1 VYDIFVNTDLPMTF
15 EWDAAKAIS
24 NLAKHG
30 VSFEL
35 AQEVWDDPLHV
46 ILPDR
51 VVDGE
56 QRWHAI
62 GLVSSVTVLVAVH
75 SYPVMDDEDYIRI
88 IGARRATA
96 HERKRYEEE

>member
-1 VYDIFVNTDLPMTF
+1 MRF
-15 EWDAAKAIS
+15 EWNKAKARS

-35 AQEVWDDPLHV
+35 ARRVWDDPLHV

-51 VVDGE
+51 VEDGE

-62 GLVSSVTVLVAVH
+62 GVVGSLTILVVVHVYPDESDETTV
-75 SYPVMDDEDYIRI
+75 RI
-88 IGARRATA
+88 IGARKATRC
-96 HERKRYEEE
+96 ERRRYEGDV

>member
-1 VYDIFVNTDLPMTF
+1 MHF
-15 EWDAAKAIS
+15 EWDNAKARG

-35 AQEVWDDPLHV
+35 ARRVWDDPLHV

-62 GLVSSVTVLVAVH
+62 GVVGAVTVLVVVH
-75 SYPVMDDEDYIRI
+75 VYPDQGDEAKVRI
-88 IGARRATA
+88 IGARKATRS
-96 HERKRYEEE
+96 EKRRYEDDI